1 MSRNNAKELSAEQLS
16 AVLTAREQ
24 RKEAK
29 RIERLTAWGRLI
41 EAETKAKQVP
51 GWKVGELLRAV
62 AQRAGKSTN
71 AICIAKSPVYYG
83 DNSPATLNK
92 IADKYLELAA
102 EKQAE
107 NELRIIANSGNAIS
121 EQNA

>member
-1 MSRNNAKELSAEQLS
+1 MRGNAKELTQEQLS

-29 RIERLTAWGRLI
+29 RIERLAAWGRLI

-107 NELRIIANSGNAIS
+107 NELRIIANSGNTIS